1 MAEVDLKKADLEKD
15 AVQDTDL
22 QKDAVQCWVQP

>member
-22 QKDAVQCWVQP
+22 EKDAVQCWVQP